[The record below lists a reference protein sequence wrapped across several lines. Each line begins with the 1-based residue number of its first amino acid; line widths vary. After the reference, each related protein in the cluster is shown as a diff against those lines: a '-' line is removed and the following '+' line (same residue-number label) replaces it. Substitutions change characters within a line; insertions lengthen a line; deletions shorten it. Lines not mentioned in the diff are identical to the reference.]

1 MKSDFTLAFNEIVE
15 SRALPKE
22 KVNEALKQAL
32 VSAYRRDAKALE
44 SQRVEADIDKI
55 TGQPRLLV
63 EKEVVEDVFSPQTE
77 ISLEE
82 ARQKVDPN
90 VEEGDMV
97 MAPVE
102 TLSDSFGR
110 IAAQTAKQV
119 ILQHIREA
127 ERDSLYAE
135 FIDREGDL
143 VIGTVQ
149 SVSQNAVT
157 LDLGR
162 AEAVMPPAQRI
173 PKERYRP
180 HDKIRVYIVEV
191 KKTNRGPQIVVSR
204 SHKNLLR
211 RLMEYEVPEIYN
223 GQVEIKN
230 IAREAGFRSKVAVAA
245 MQEGI
250 DAVGACVGMRG
261 IRIQNIVKELDG
273 EKIDVIEWDTD
284 AAKFI
289 ARALSPSRVTKV
301 FLEDELDTVR
311 TATVIVPDDQ
321 LSLAIGREGQNAR
334 LAAKLTGWRIDIKSV
349 LEAAQSALDHI
360 HETPLRNVFAKH
372 GDLVDDTRFILEKK
386 AAKRILS
393 PEDYAKLAKFVEMS
407 EGQLF
412 GQREVE
418 RRERREAI
426 NAVRPLV
433 PEAAFS
439 IPLTELELEEDIMR
453 VIGRLSNVG
462 ELWVRY
468 MADEAGLKTALI
480 EGGADS
486 DALEAIRDA
495 LDSLVVPEVIELEE
509 EPIESEVVPEVMVEQ
524 PVQTEPIA
532 VPPVEDVNFEEALEE
547 EPFGL
552 RTGRDRKKF
561 DTDTDVE
568 VVEDDDADAVL
579 RKDKPKKGNK
589 NKSSK
594 NKRRQLVY
602 DEDSGSMVAK
612 RRRKRGDGDDYEEYY

>member
-22 KVNEALKQAL
+22 KVLEALEQAL
-32 VSAYRRDAKALE
+32 VSAYRRDSKA
-44 SQRVEADIDKI
+44 IDAQKVVAEFDA
-55 TGQPRLLV
+55 TGHPRLRV
-63 EKEVVEDVFSPQTE
+63 EKEVVRDVISPQTE
-77 ISLEE
+77 ISLED
-82 ARQKVDPN
+82 ARQKVDPD
-90 VEEGDMV
+90 VQEGDMV

-102 TLSDSFGR
+102 TLSENFGR

-127 ERDSLYAE
+127 ERESLYTE

-149 SVSQNAVT
+149 SISQNAIT

-162 AEAVMPPAQRI
+162 AEAVMPPQHRM
-173 PKERYRP
+173 PNEKYRP
-180 HDKIRVYIVEV
+180 HDKTRVYIVEV
-191 KKTNRGPQIVVSR
+191 KKTNRGPQIIVSR
-204 SHKNLLR
+204 SHKNLLK
-211 RLMEYEVPEIYN
+211 RLLEYEVPEIYN

-245 MQEGI
+245 QQEGI

-261 IRIQNIVKELDG
+261 IRIQNIVKELND
-273 EKIDVIEWDTD
+273 EKIDIIEWDQD
-284 AAKFI
+284 AAKYI
-289 ARALSPSRVTKV
+289 ARALSPARVTKV

-349 LEAAQSALDHI
+349 FEAAQSAIAHLN
-360 HETPLRNVFAKH
+360 EPPLRNIFAKH
-372 GDLVDDTRFILEKK
+372 GDLIEDARRILEKK
-386 AAKRILS
+386 TAKRVVT
-393 PEDYAKLAKFVEMS
+393 PEEYTKLARFVELS

-426 NAVRPLV
+426 AAVRPLV

-439 IPLTELELEEDIMR
+439 IPLEELELAEDIMR
-453 VIGRLSNVG
+453 VIGRLGNVG
-462 ELWVRY
+462 ELWIRY
-468 MADEAGLKTALI
+468 MADEEGLRTALV
-480 EGGADS
+480 EGGADI
-486 DALEAIRDA
+486 DAMEAIRDA
-495 LDSLVVPEVIELEE
+495 LDDLVVPEVVDKKTE
-509 EPIESEVVPEVMVEQ
+509 EP
-524 PVQTEPIA
+524 PVA
-532 VPPVEDVNFEEALEE
+532 
-547 EPFGL
+547 
-552 RTGRDRKKF
+552 
-561 DTDTDVE
+561 E
-568 VVEDDDADAVL
+568 VVEAEAIPTPAPEAAQPEVVEEVSFADAIQEDLYTKQVRGKSREEVEPEFIEEEDTDDDAAF
-579 RKDKPKKGNK
+579 RKDKKKGTK
-589 NKSSK
+589 KKAGK
-594 NKRRQLVY
+594 NKRRQLVF
-602 DEDSGSMVAK
+602 DEDAGEVIAK

>member
-22 KVNEALKQAL
+22 KVLAALEQAL
-32 VSAYRRDAKALE
+32 VSAYRRDTRASDA
-44 SQRVEADIDKI
+44 QRIEADIDKA

-63 EKEVVEDVFSPQTE
+63 EKEVVLDVISPQTE
-77 ISLEE
+77 ITLEE
-82 ARQKVDPN
+82 ARQKVDPTI
-90 VEEGDMV
+90 EEGDMV

-102 TLSDSFGR
+102 TLSESFGR

-127 ERDSLYAE
+127 ERDSLYSE

-180 HDKIRVYIVEV
+180 HEKIRVYIVEV
-191 KKTNRGPQIVVSR
+191 KKTNRGPQIIVSR
-204 SHKNLLR
+204 SHKNLLK
-211 RLMEYEVPEIYN
+211 RLLEYEVPEIYN

-230 IAREAGFRSKVAVAA
+230 IAREAGYRSKVAVAA
-245 MQEGI
+245 LQEGI

-261 IRIQNIVKELDG
+261 IRIQNIVKELAD
-273 EKIDVIEWDTD
+273 EKIDIIEWDND
-284 AAKFI
+284 ASKFI
-289 ARALSPSRVTKV
+289 ARALSPARVTKV

-349 LEAAQSALDHI
+349 MEAAQSALDHI
-360 HETPLRNVFAKH
+360 NEQPLKTVFAKH
-372 GDLVDDTRFILEKK
+372 VELVEDIRRILEKK
-386 AAKRILS
+386 AAKRILQ
-393 PEDYAKLAKFVEMS
+393 PEDYAKLARFVELS

-418 RRERREAI
+418 RRERRDAI
-426 NAVRPLV
+426 SSVRPLV
-433 PEAAFS
+433 PEAAFT
-439 IPLTELELEEDIMR
+439 IPLAELELAEDIMR

-468 MADEAGLKTALI
+468 MADEAGLKTALD
-480 EGGADS
+480 EGGADV
-486 DALEAIRDA
+486 DAMEAIRDA
-495 LDSLVVPEVIELEE
+495 LDSLIIPEVVAPPVEE
-509 EPIESEVVPEVMVEQ
+509 QPVEPVVEEIVTPPVEQ
-524 PVQTEPIA
+524 PAPEAIA
-532 VPPVEDVNFEEALEE
+532 PVVEEINFEEAIQDD
-547 EPFGL
+547 
-552 RTGRDRKKF
+552 RYTRKDRKRF
-561 DTDTDVE
+561 DSDTE
-568 VVEDDDADAVL
+568 VVDEDADAVL
-579 RKDKPKKGNK
+579 SSPGKKGP
-589 NKSSK
+589 KSKTGK

-602 DEDSGSMVAK
+602 DEDAGEMVAK